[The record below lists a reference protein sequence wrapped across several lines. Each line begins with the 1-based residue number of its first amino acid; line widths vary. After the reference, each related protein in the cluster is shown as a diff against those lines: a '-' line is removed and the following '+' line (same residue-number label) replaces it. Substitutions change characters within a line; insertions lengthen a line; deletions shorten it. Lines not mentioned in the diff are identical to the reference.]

1 MAEFLLDL
9 APIPVLR
16 VRADWHGAGPPA
28 AFAALEAR
36 LATLKGRRFYGVY
49 RGTPEGEEYYACVAR
64 IEGDDLVRLGL
75 ETGTIPGGRYARRKI
90 YDWARDPR
98 QIGIEFREMV
108 QVLGASV
115 DASRPAI
122 EFYRSHAEVQLFEP
136 VKPFDNPSTLR
147 PLW

>member
-1 MAEFLLDL
+1 MTEFLLEL

-36 LATLKGRRFYGVY
+36 LTTLKGRRFYGVY

-64 IEGDDLVRLGL
+64 IEGDDPVRLGL

-98 QIGIEFREMV
+98 QIGSQFREMV
-108 QVLGASV
+108 QVLGANV

-122 EFYRSHAEVQLFEP
+122 EFYRSHAEVHLLEP
-136 VKPFDNPSTLR
+136 VLPSGALSEPR
-147 PLW
+147 PRT